1 MFKGMFYFFK
11 TFVFISHLPKL
22 SFCRIQ
28 TFFFY
33 FKKFLI
39 KHADTVGLILTCSFA
54 IGEQK
59 VGCKLRRRIR
69 RRTKRLRR
77 RKMEKRKKRKIN
89 EKKK

>member
-1 MFKGMFYFFK
+1 MSN
-11 TFVFISHLPKL
+11 TN
-22 SFCRIQ
+22 
-28 TFFFY
+28 FFFY

-77 RKMEKRKKRKIN
+77 RKMEKRKKERLTRRKNRILTRRKLDE
-89 EKKK
+89 EKLSE